1 MPGSR
6 SALLIVDVQNDFC
19 PGGALP
25 APGGDRVVPS
35 LNRYIAQAIESGML
49 VYASRDWHPPITSH
63 FKAYGGLWPPHCVQ
77 GTAGA
82 DFHPSLKLPRGT
94 IVVTKGED
102 PAREGYSSFD
112 GRTADGQ
119 SLAVDLHE
127 HQIETVYIGGLTTE
141 YCVKQT
147 ALDAIREGFVV
158 RVLADAIAGI
168 EAHPGDSERALAEVS
183 AAGAQVARGLP
194 HARPTDV
201 KTLRSRS
208 RDRRTRRA
216 G

>member
-1 MPGSR
+1 MPEGR

-25 APGGDRVVPS
+25 APGGDRVVPA
-35 LNRYIAQAIESGML
+35 LNRYIGQAVERGMPI
-49 VYASRDWHPPITSH
+49 YASRDWHPPVTTH

-77 GTAGA
+77 GSHGA
-82 DFHPSLKLPRGT
+82 DFHPALELPPAT
-94 IVVTKGED
+94 IVVTKGDD
-102 PAREGYSSFD
+102 PTREGYSSFD
-112 GRTADGQ
+112 GRTADGR
-119 SLAVDLHE
+119 SLAEDLRSHHVD
-127 HQIETVYIGGLTTE
+127 TVYIGGLTTE

-147 ALDAIREGFVV
+147 ALDAIREHFTA
-158 RVLADAIAGI
+158 RVLADAISGI

-194 HARPTDV
+194 HARPSDMKGTGA
-201 KTLRSRS
+201 SRG
-208 RDRRTRRA
+208 RRTRRA